1 MFYTLAGPEIAV
13 ATTKAY
19 STQLIAAYCLALQF
33 AYVRGQVEL
42 SEYESLISELETI
55 PEKIEKRLTL
65 GAPGPE
71 VMNKVIGLYDEYMK
85 DNQKL

>member
-1 MFYTLAGPEIAV
+1 MEKLCNSDFERAV
-13 ATTKAY
+13 LGGMIKY
-19 STQLIAAYCLALQF
+19 KGIIEEYE
-33 AYVRGQVEL
+33 GEL
-42 SEYESLISELETI
+42 SPSLFRYDDSKDIYEAISLKTCV
-55 PEKIEKRLTL
+55 EKRLTL